1 MLHKLHILKATE
13 LNYTEL
19 ASCGCINFT
28 TPNTLPSS
36 SSEYLSLRDPAVA
49 QRIPEMS
56 RVTPDVTYGEI
67 CDDDGLAQKD

>member
-49 QRIPEMS
+49 QRCPE
-56 RVTPDVTYGEI
+56 
-67 CDDDGLAQKD
+67 